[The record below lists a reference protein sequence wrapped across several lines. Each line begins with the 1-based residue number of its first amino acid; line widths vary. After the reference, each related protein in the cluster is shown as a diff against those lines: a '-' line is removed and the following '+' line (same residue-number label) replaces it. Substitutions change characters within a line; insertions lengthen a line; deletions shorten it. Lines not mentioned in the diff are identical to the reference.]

1 MVPSECSEES
11 MINPFLETEEYKKL
25 HQVFCEGRG
34 PVSVIGTVDP
44 VKAQLIASLS
54 GDDGWCLV
62 VTNDESHA
70 KAMVRDLKAF
80 QVPGWYYPAK
90 DFLFYQADTQG
101 TLITRQRVEVLQHL
115 MEDPHGA
122 VVTTIDALMDKV
134 LERES
139 FQKSVLTIAPG
150 QELDLE
156 ELSTKLTE
164 LGYERLPEVEAM
176 GEFSIRGGIVDIFPF
191 TAENPMR
198 IELWDTE
205 VDNIRSFDVASQRSL
220 DNLEQVEIYPASDR
234 AGVYHDAQREVSLLD
249 YFREDA
255 PVFLDEPD
263 RLKERGEAVE
273 NEFRES
279 FLARLEQAKHHVKLA
294 AQLEESGIHDLEKK
308 DPDKLIYSI
317 EHITERLKRPK
328 TVAFSA
334 LGNNVKAFSENFS
347 ITINTTEVTP
357 YRTGFELL
365 IKDLKQWQKE
375 QYRIVLLSPSKTRA
389 SRLAQNLRDYE
400 LRAYCP
406 DPDQIVTEEDQGAI
420 MVLFG
425 SLNSGYRFPEG
436 KFVLL
441 TEGDM
446 FGNQGEVRKKRKQK
460 KLDGR
465 RIAKLSELSPGDY
478 VVHEEHG
485 IGIYRGIERIESD
498 GVEKDYISIEY
509 GDGGKLYFPATK
521 LDRIQKYAGAEAKA
535 PRLNKLDNNDWKKT
549 RSRVQNAVKEIARD
563 LVKLYAARQ
572 NASGYKFG
580 HDTLWQQEFEEL
592 FPYEET
598 ADQTL
603 AIEATK
609 ADMESHK
616 IMDRLICG
624 DVGYGK
630 TEIALRAAFKAVQD
644 SKQVAY
650 LVPTTILAQQVYNTF
665 VERMKGFPVNIELLC
680 RFRTPHQIRESITK
694 LKNGQADIVI
704 GTHRILSKDLSF
716 KDLGLLIVDEEQRF
730 GVTHKEKIKNLK
742 KNVDVLTLTATPIPR
757 TLHMSLVG
765 IRDMSVLEE
774 PPIDRVPIQTYVMEY
789 NDELVREAIE
799 RELSRGGQV
808 YYVHNRVN
816 NIADV
821 ASHLMKICPNA
832 RISYAHGQM
841 SESQLEDIMLQFING
856 EIDVLVSTTIIET
869 GLDIPNANTLIIND
883 ADRMGLSQLYQLRGR
898 VGRSNRTAY
907 AFLMYRRGKSLTE
920 ESEKRLK
927 AIKEFTQLGSGIR
940 IAMRDLEI
948 RGAGNVLGAEQH
960 GHMDSVGY
968 DLYCKLLNT
977 AVMEE
982 KGELR
987 EEDSFETTITCNIDA
1002 FIPDSYITDEA
1013 QKLDAYKKISSIQ
1026 SEEDYSD
1033 IEDELTDRYG
1043 EVPRACENLL
1053 TVARIRALAH
1063 QCFITDIEI
1072 EKGRYKMVFRNNAD
1086 IKAEEIPKL
1095 ITEQRGQL
1103 RFSGGMN
1110 PILLFTGRAADAPFN
1125 LLKTC
1130 DDVMVLLHRIR
1141 RDEKR

>member
-1 MVPSECSEES
+1 
-11 MINPFLETEEYKKL
+11 MINPFLESEEYKKL
-25 HQVFCEGRG
+25 HQVFCDGRG
-34 PVSVIGTVDP
+34 PVSVVGTVNP

-54 GDDGWCLV
+54 GEDGWCLI

-70 KAMVRDLKAF
+70 KALVRDLRAF
-80 QVPGWYYPAK
+80 HMPGWYYPAK

-115 MEDPHGA
+115 MEDAGGA

-139 FQKSVLTIAPG
+139 FRKSVLTIAPE
-150 QELDLE
+150 QEL
-156 ELSTKLTE
+156 ELDRLGE
-164 LGYERLPEVEAM
+164 QLVALGYERLPEVEAM

-191 TAENPMR
+191 TAENPIR

-205 VDNIRSFDVASQRSL
+205 VDNIRSFDVESQRSIDKL
-220 DNLEQVEIYPASDR
+220 DKVEIYPASDR
-234 AGVYHDAQREVSLLD
+234 DSVYHDPHREVSLLD

-255 PVFLDEPD
+255 AVYLDEPD

-294 AQLEESGIHDLEKK
+294 ARFEEQGLNQENVQ

-317 EHITERLKRPK
+317 ESIMERLKRSR
-328 TVAFSA
+328 TVAFST
-334 LGNNVKAFSENFS
+334 LGNNLKEFPTGLT

-357 YRTGFELL
+357 YRSGFELL

-375 QYRIVLLSPSKTRA
+375 ECRIVLLSPSKTRA

-406 DPDQIVTEEDQGAI
+406 DPNQIETEEDRGAI
-420 MVLFG
+420 QVLFG
-425 SLNSGYRFPEG
+425 SLNSGYRFPDAN
-436 KFVLL
+436 FVLL

-446 FGNQGEVRKKRKQK
+446 FGNQSEVRKKRKQTK
-460 KLDGR
+460 IHGQ

-521 LDRIQKYAGAEAKA
+521 LDRIQKYASAEAKA

-572 NASGYKFG
+572 NATGYQFG
-580 HDTLWQQEFEEL
+580 RDTLWQQEFEEL

-609 ADMESHK
+609 SDMESHK

-680 RFRTPHQIRESITK
+680 RFRTPHQIKESIEK

-716 KDLGLLIVDEEQRF
+716 RDLGLLIIDEEQRF

-742 KNVDVLTLTATPIPR
+742 KNIDVLTLTATPIPR

-799 RELSRGGQV
+799 REMSRGGQI
-808 YYVHNRVN
+808 YFVHNRVN
-816 NIADV
+816 NIADI
-821 ASHLMKICPNA
+821 ASHLMKLCPDA

-960 GHMDSVGY
+960 GHMEAVGY

-977 AVMEE
+977 AVLEE
-982 KGELR
+982 KGELK
-987 EEDSFETTITCNIDA
+987 EEERFETAVTCNIDA
-1002 FIPDSYITDEA
+1002 FIPDTYITDES

-1043 EVPRACENLL
+1043 EVPKACENLL
-1053 TVARIRALAH
+1053 MVARIRALAH
-1063 QCFITDIEI
+1063 QCGITDVEI
-1072 EKGRYKMVFRNNAD
+1072 EKGRFRLVFRKNAE
-1086 IKAEEIPKL
+1086 IRSEEIPKL
-1095 ITEQRGQL
+1095 IMESHGQL
-1103 RFSGGMN
+1103 RFNGGMN
-1110 PILLFTGRAADAPFN
+1110 PILAFTARTADAPFS

-1130 DDVMVLLHRIR
+1130 DDVMVLLSRIHK
-1141 RDEKR
+1141 E